1 MIRWMYSI
9 CIDAV
14 TAYEGSNERGGCMTL
29 LVRSG
34 NAVNSGDLCRGNNL

>member
-1 MIRWMYSI
+1 MK
-9 CIDAV
+9 
-14 TAYEGSNERGGCMTL
+14 EGGECMTL

>member
-1 MIRWMYSI
+1 M
-9 CIDAV
+9 
-14 TAYEGSNERGGCMTL
+14 TAYEGSNERGGECMTL